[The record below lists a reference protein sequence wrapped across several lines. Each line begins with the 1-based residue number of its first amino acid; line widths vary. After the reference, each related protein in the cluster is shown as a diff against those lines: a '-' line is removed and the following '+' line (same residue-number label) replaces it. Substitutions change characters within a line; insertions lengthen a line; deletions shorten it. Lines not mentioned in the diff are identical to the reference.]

1 MKKLLYIGNNLSHGN
16 PTTITQLSL
25 ALKTENFEVLVY
37 SNKKNIFFRLLDMC
51 WGIIKNYN
59 ASYILIDTYSTAN
72 FYYTFITSQIA
83 RLLHIKYIPI
93 LHGGNLPNRLNDSAL
108 LSKMIFKNSYIN
120 VSPSKYLYHEFSKSG
135 YNTIYIP
142 NAISM
147 RLYPFTLRSVF
158 TPKLL
163 WVRAFDEIY
172 NPKMAVEVLF
182 ELKKK
187 YKNAALCMVGPN
199 KDGSLQEVIDLAKTK
214 NVADSIEY
222 TGLLSKQ
229 EWIKKSKNYSFFIN
243 TTNFD
248 NMPVSIIEAM
258 ALGLPVISTN
268 VGGMPYLIEDG
279 VTGKLVAKNNVLQ
292 MVNTIESIIENSS
305 LGIEITKNA
314 KQQVSHFDEAIV
326 KKMWL
331 NLLK

>member
-1 MKKLLYIGNNLSHGN
+1 
-16 PTTITQLSL
+16 
-25 ALKTENFEVLVY
+25 
-37 SNKKNIFFRLLDMC
+37 
-51 WGIIKNYN
+51 
-59 ASYILIDTYSTAN
+59 
-72 FYYTFITSQIA
+72 
-83 RLLHIKYIPI
+83 
-93 LHGGNLPNRLNDSAL
+93 
-108 LSKMIFKNSYIN
+108 MIFKNSYIN

-135 YNTIYIP
+135 YDTIYIP

-147 RLYPFTLRSVF
+147 RLYPFTLRSAF

-187 YKNAALCMVGPN
+187 YKNAALCMVGPD
-199 KDGSLQEVIDLAKTK
+199 KDGSFQEVIDLAKTK
-214 NVADSIEY
+214 NVADSIEF
-222 TGLLSKQ
+222 TGLLTKQ

-268 VGGMPYLIEDG
+268 VGGMPYLIEDS

-292 MVNTIESIIENSS
+292 MTNTIESIIENPS
-305 LGIEITKNA
+305 LGVEITKNA
-314 KQQVSHFDEAIV
+314 KQQVTHFDEAIV